1 MKKHIEFELDEWEMM
16 FAQVELEQE
25 IKRLD
30 ECLQAGSC
38 VARQL
43 ELTRETMSKI
53 YTAIVQAGFRR

>member
-1 MKKHIEFELDEWEMM
+1 MKKQVEFELSDWELM

-30 ECLQAGSC
+30 ECLLAGSC

-43 ELTRETMSKI
+43 EYTRETMMKI
-53 YTAIVQAGFRR
+53 YTAIVEAGLRR

>member
-1 MKKHIEFELDEWEMM
+1 MKKQITFELDEWEMM

-30 ECLQAGSC
+30 ECLIAGSC

>member
-1 MKKHIEFELDEWEMM
+1 MKKQIEFELDDWEMM

-30 ECLQAGSC
+30 ECLSAGSC

-43 ELTRETMSKI
+43 ELTRETLSKI
-53 YTAIVQAGFRR
+53 YTAIVEAGLRR

>member
-1 MKKHIEFELDEWEMM
+1 MKKKVEFQLDEWELM

-43 ELTRETMSKI
+43 EYTRETLSKI
-53 YTAIVQAGFRR
+53 YTAIVEAGLRR

>member
-1 MKKHIEFELDEWEMM
+1 MKKHIEFELSDWEMM

-43 ELTRETMSKI
+43 EYTRETLSKI
-53 YTAIVQAGFRR
+53 YTAIVKAGLTR

>member
-1 MKKHIEFELDEWEMM
+1 MKKQIKFELDDWEMM

-43 ELTRETMSKI
+43 EYTRETMMKI
-53 YTAIVQAGFRR
+53 YTAIVEAGLRR

>member
-1 MKKHIEFELDEWEMM
+1 MKKQITFELDEWEMM

-30 ECLQAGSC
+30 ACLIAGSC

-43 ELTRETMSKI
+43 EYTRETMMKI
-53 YTAIVQAGFRR
+53 YTAIVQAGLRR

>member
-1 MKKHIEFELDEWEMM
+1 MKKHIEFELDEWELM

-43 ELTRETMSKI
+43 EYTRETMMKI
-53 YTAIVQAGFRR
+53 YTAIVEAGLRR

>member
-1 MKKHIEFELDEWEMM
+1 MKKQVEFKLDEWELM

-30 ECLQAGSC
+30 ECLRAGSC

-43 ELTRETMSKI
+43 ELTRETLSKI
-53 YTAIVQAGFRR
+53 YTAIVEAGLRR

>member
-1 MKKHIEFELDEWEMM
+1 MKKQIKLELTEWEMM

-53 YTAIVQAGFRR
+53 YTAIVEAGLRR

>member
-1 MKKHIEFELDEWEMM
+1 MKKQIKFELDDWEMM

-30 ECLQAGSC
+30 ECLLAGSC

-43 ELTRETMSKI
+43 EYTRETMMKI
-53 YTAIVQAGFRR
+53 YTAIVEAGLRR